1 MEKDRELIRKGD
13 LVCHQ
18 VLRANIVE
26 SYQKKKK
33 NLIILYIVGIY
44 KKKKILTV
52 MCPVPTLTVRILS
65 PLDATLGIVS
75 FLRAG

>member
-26 SYQKKKK
+26 SYQKK
-33 NLIILYIVGIY
+33 NYLIIMYIVGIH
-44 KKKKILTV
+44 KKKN
-52 MCPVPTLTVRILS
+52 S
-65 PLDATLGIVS
+65 S
-75 FLRAG
+75 

>member
-26 SYQKKKK
+26 LYQKKK
-33 NLIILYIVGIY
+33 NLIILYIVEI
-44 KKKKILTV
+44 
-52 MCPVPTLTVRILS
+52 
-65 PLDATLGIVS
+65 
-75 FLRAG
+75 